1 MALLQTFRTV
11 LLLALATALALT
23 FALAGSSLAQEDEIP
38 DCPPD
43 FPLCE
48 FDPREE
54 DEPGEETPEDDGV
67 GDDEGFD
74 DGGFGDEGSEDD
86 PQVTATPEGAVAAGT
101 GGPLSG
107 ATLPLLVL
115 AGTLGLATA
124 VGVAA
129 RRRFATDA

>member
-1 MALLQTFRTV
+1 VALLQSFRTV
-11 LLLALATALALT
+11 LLLALATALTLT
-23 FALAGSSLAQEDEIP
+23 LALAGSASAQLP

-48 FDPREE
+48 LDPREDE
-54 DEPGEETPEDDGV
+54 EPGEDDDPA
-67 GDDEGFD
+67 DDGFD
-74 DGGFGDEGSEDD
+74 DGGFDDGGFDDGGFDDD

-107 ATLPLLVL
+107 STLPLLVL
-115 AGTLGLATA
+115 VGTLGLATV